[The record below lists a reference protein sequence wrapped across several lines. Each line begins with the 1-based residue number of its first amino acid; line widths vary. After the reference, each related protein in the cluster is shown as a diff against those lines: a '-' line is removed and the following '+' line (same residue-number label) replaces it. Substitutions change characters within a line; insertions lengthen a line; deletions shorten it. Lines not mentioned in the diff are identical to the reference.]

1 MKALALGSLLV
12 SAIIG
17 LTLSFGLAKTD
28 DGSATAS
35 AVPAA
40 STPLATPLASETTAA
55 SYAARRLAFA
65 PPGAVEAQALAES
78 TPPTLVGL
86 SRGARTVA
94 FLSLQGQSARL
105 AVGES
110 LQGWRVLAIT
120 SHGVVVRRSGR
131 PVRLDLYDR
140 QAR

>member
-1 MKALALGSLLV
+1 MKALALGSLLA
-12 SAIIG
+12 SAVIG
-17 LTLSFGLAKTD
+17 VALSYGLAKTD
-28 DGSATAS
+28 GASATAS
-35 AVPAA
+35 AVPVTSTAPPPPA
-40 STPLATPLASETTAA
+40 SGVAAA

-86 SRGARTVA
+86 SRGARTVV

-120 SHGVVVRRSGR
+120 SHGVVVKRSGR
-131 PVRLDLYDR
+131 PVHLDLYDR

>member
-1 MKALALGSLLV
+1 MKALALSGLL
-12 SAIIG
+12 
-17 LTLSFGLAKTD
+17 
-28 DGSATAS
+28 GSAAIGAALAYGLSGPDEAPAAAAVRMAAAS
-35 AVPAA
+35 QVPAPVSDA
-40 STPLATPLASETTAA
+40 TAA

-65 PPGAVEAQALAES
+65 PPGAVEAQALVES

-86 SRGARTVA
+86 SRGKRTVA
-94 FLSLQGQSARL
+94 FLTLQGESARL

-110 LQGWRVLAIT
+110 IQGWRVLAIT

-131 PVRLDLYDR
+131 PVHLDLYDR